1 MQLLLLG
8 ALLAAPQPPA
18 KLQAETTAQP
28 APRYAIETKLARKV
42 VATMTWDKNA
52 PNLKA
57 TEWVIFAPAAPNMP
71 GRQVN
76 VTSTLSLPN
85 KVLSELSPLHQH
97 VLRAQVPV
105 KSDALKSKVHLQVTY
120 KADLYSRNLMEL
132 PADAKAP
139 VVAALDAK
147 THAHFLAST
156 DLINFKDKAFQKWLE
171 QHKLRKGASES
182 EVDFARRAYLV
193 ITKGF
198 TYEFKDSMDRHAT
211 VVCQAGKSDCGGLAI
226 VFVSALRASGVPARL
241 VAGRW
246 AFSADPKCSDPYQ
259 YHVKAEFF
267 VQGVGWVPADLSSG
281 LNDKSPGGL
290 TFFGHESGDFLVL
303 HFDHGLVLNTV
314 HFGHQ
319 TLTWLQLPAIW
330 ATGTGSFDNSSDT
343 QDWQVKNVP

>member
-1 MQLLLLG
+1 MSMQLLLLG
-8 ALLAAPQPPA
+8 AVLLAPQP
-18 KLQAETTAQP
+18 QVNTQP
-28 APRYAIETKLARKV
+28 APRYAIETKFARKV
-42 VATMTWDKNA
+42 VATITWDKNA

-76 VTSTLSLPN
+76 VTSSMSLPN

-97 VLRAQVPV
+97 VLRAQMPV

-120 KADLYSRNLMEL
+120 KADLYSRNLVQL

-139 VVAALDAK
+139 VVALDAK
-147 THAHFLAST
+147 MQAHFLATT
-156 DLINFKDKAFQKWLE
+156 DLINFKDKAFQKWLD

-182 EVDFARRAYLV
+182 DVDFARRVYLV

-198 TYEFKDSMDRHAT
+198 TYEYKDSMDRHAT

-226 VFVSALRASGVPARL
+226 VFVSALRANGVPARL

-246 AFSADPKCSDPYQ
+246 AFSADPKSGDPYQ

-267 VQGVGWVPADLSSG
+267 AQGVGWVPADLSSG

-290 TFFGHESGDFLVL
+290 AYFGHESGDFLVL
-303 HFDHGLVLNTV
+303 HFDHGLILDTV
-314 HFGHQ
+314 HFGKQ

-330 ATGTGSFDNSSDT
+330 ATGTGSFDSSSDT